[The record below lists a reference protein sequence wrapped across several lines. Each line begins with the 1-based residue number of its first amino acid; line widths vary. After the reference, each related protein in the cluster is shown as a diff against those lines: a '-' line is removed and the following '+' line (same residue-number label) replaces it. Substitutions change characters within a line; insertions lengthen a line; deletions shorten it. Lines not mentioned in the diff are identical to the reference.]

1 MGSDNSA
8 EMRLLKELQGGDGGG
23 EGFDPQRILQLV
35 LRNIWLILGIV
46 AVGTTLSWVYVKNQ
60 PKIYASWAK
69 ILVDQEENA
78 VIKFDFA
85 QNTALQSQ
93 EFINTAVDSFTSTK
107 LLARAVRSSGLDR
120 VPGFMQPRQDGQDF
134 NDIELANR
142 FRYMVHASLRPNTRF
157 IDVIVED
164 TDPERAKVL
173 ATALV
178 NEFIK
183 EMIEQRDSTSNYE
196 RDFLLEEVERLKAQ
210 LGKSELELQAYR
222 EQHPDLTFDDDGSAS
237 VNQLSDLNARVT
249 TAKAERLKVESALA
263 TLANANMGDLANID
277 QIGEIAAIAELPD
290 VTKTQD
296 KLVEAQ
302 NQLDNLRVRYGS
314 EYPEVIKADR
324 LVGELKRSLAGTL
337 SKSREMLQQRYEA
350 AVETESKLSKALADQ
365 RAKALTQN
373 RLAIRYNVLS
383 REVKSDRDLC
393 EDAIKQLKES
403 TVRNGVKQIPFHIIE
418 FPISSNV
425 PIRPDPRKIVVL
437 GFTMSLFLAVGLI
450 VLIDRVFNTFRTAD
464 EAEKVL
470 ELFPLASIPDA
481 SPVGSGLVMRDDPH
495 SIVAEGFRTMRA
507 QLFLRK
513 QDADRRVFLFT
524 SANPGE
530 GKSFTALNCAAA
542 FAQQGL
548 RTVLVEADVRRPGIA
563 RQLSP
568 TYAKAKGLTDYLER
582 ESAIADVVIETELAQ
597 LFLLPAGTPKPNP
610 AELLSQPAM
619 GELLRELDRTYDR
632 VVIDTAPINPVSDT
646 LLLARQ
652 VDAVCL
658 VIQAGKTP
666 QQLVKRTLSILRK
679 AGSNVAG
686 FVMNRTARSFRA
698 NQSYYY
704 DALLRR

>member
-1 MGSDNSA
+1 MGSEHSA
-8 EMRLLKELQGGDGGG
+8 EMRLLKELQGGDGSG
-23 EGFDPQRILQLV
+23 EAFDLQRILQLI

-46 AVGTTLSWVYVKNQ
+46 AIGTALSWVYVKNQ
-60 PKIYASWAK
+60 PKIFASSAT

-78 VIKFDFA
+78 VIKFDFV

-93 EFINTAVDSFTSTK
+93 EFINTAVESFTSTK

-142 FRYMVHASLRPNTRF
+142 FRPMVHASLRPNTRF

-183 EMIEQRDSTSNYE
+183 EMIEQRDSNSNYE
-196 RDFLLEEVERLKAQ
+196 RDFLVEEVERLKAQ
-210 LGKSELELQAYR
+210 LAKSELELQAYR
-222 EQHPDLTFDDDGSAS
+222 EQHPDLTFAEDGNAS
-237 VNQLSDLNARVT
+237 ENQLTDLNARVT

-263 TLANANMGDLANID
+263 TLGNSETINID
-277 QIGEIAAIAELPD
+277 QISEIAAIAELPD
-290 VTKTQD
+290 VAKTQA
-296 KLVEAQ
+296 KLVEAED
-302 NQLDNLRVRYGS
+302 QLANLRVKYGG
-314 EYPEVIKADR
+314 EYPDVVKVER
-324 LVGELKRSLAGTL
+324 LVDELKRALAAAFAR
-337 SKSREMLQQRYEA
+337 SRESLQQRYQS

-365 RAKALTQN
+365 RDRALTQN
-373 RLAIRYNVLS
+373 RLAIRYNALS
-383 REVKSDRDLC
+383 REVNSDRALC

-418 FPISSNV
+418 FPIASGV
-425 PIRPDPRKIVVL
+425 PVRPDPKKVMGL

-450 VLIDRVFNTFRTAD
+450 VLIDRIFNTFRTAD

-470 ELFPLASIPDA
+470 DLFPLASIPEA
-481 SPVGSGLVMRDDPH
+481 SPVGSGLIMRDDPH
-495 SIVAEGFRTMRA
+495 SVVAEAFRTMRA

-513 QDADRRVFLFT
+513 QDAARRVFLFT

-548 RTVLVEADVRRPGIA
+548 RTILVEADVRRPGIA

-568 TYAKAKGLTDYLER
+568 TYAKAKGLTDYLEG
-582 ESAIADVVIETELAQ
+582 ESAVAAVTIETELAN
-597 LFLLPAGTPKPNP
+597 LFLIPAGTPKPNP
-610 AELLSQPAM
+610 SELLSQPAM
-619 GELLRELDRTYDR
+619 AELLRELDGAYDR

-646 LLLARQ
+646 LLLAGQ

-666 QQLVKRTLSILRK
+666 QQLVKRTLSILRQS
-679 AGSNVAG
+679 GSNVAG
-686 FVMNRTARSFRA
+686 FVINRTALSFRA